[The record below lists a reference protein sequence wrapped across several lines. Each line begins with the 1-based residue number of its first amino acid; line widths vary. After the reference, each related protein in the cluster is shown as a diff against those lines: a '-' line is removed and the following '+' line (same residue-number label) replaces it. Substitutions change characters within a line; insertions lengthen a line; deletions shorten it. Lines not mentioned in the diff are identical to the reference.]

1 MEKLLYVAAVNLDDT
16 YSGITKK
23 IKSQFNEMSKYFD
36 AFLIGYSEKGII
48 IMNQGSIK
56 QIEYNKLSHR
66 KLDLISTCIELVKSY
81 SIKNIYIRRIPCNF
95 IVIKML
101 KDLKQNKNIKILW
114 EIPTYPYD
122 YENHN
127 KTISKIYIKLDKIY
141 RTKLKKYINRI
152 VTFSDEK
159 SIFGIPCINTGNGI
173 IVDDIKERD
182 VLKEDD
188 KTINLIA
195 VGVFNNWHGFER
207 MIEGINNYYKEG
219 KNRKVIFHLVG
230 NGPDFE
236 KYKKI
241 VDKYDLSQNVILYG
255 YLNKNDIDLIYD
267 KCEMAVE
274 SLGWHRS
281 KVHKGTSLK
290 SREYLAKGLPII
302 ASSDM
307 DIFPNGWE
315 YALYVDKDDS
325 PIDIDELVCFYDK
338 VYKDDVNKYELN
350 KKIRNIAYEKC
361 DMKKMILPVV
371 EYFLANDSNE
381 V

>member
-1 MEKLLYVAAVNLDDT
+1 MKKLLYIAAVNLDDN

-23 IKSQFNEMSKYFD
+23 IKSQFREMSKFFD
-36 AFLIGYSEKGII
+36 VYLIGYSKKGIM
-48 IMNQGSIK
+48 IMNQDSIK
-56 QIEYNKLSHR
+56 QIKYNKLNHR
-66 KLDLISTCIELVKSY
+66 KLDLISVSIELVQSLN
-81 SIKNIYIRRIPCNF
+81 IKKIYIRRFPCNF

-101 KDLKQNKNIKILW
+101 KNLKQNENVKILW

-122 YENHN
+122 YEQHN
-127 KTISKIYIKLDKIY
+127 IAKSKIYMNLDKIY
-141 RTKLKKYINRI
+141 RRKLKKYIDRI

-159 SIFGIPCINTGNGI
+159 NIFNIPCINTGNGI
-173 IVDDIKERD
+173 IVDDIKERKI
-182 VLKEDD
+182 LKSDN

-195 VGVFNNWHGFER
+195 VGIFNNWHGYER
-207 MIEGINNYYKEG
+207 MIEGINNYYK
-219 KNRKVIFHLVG
+219 KKQDRKIIFHLVG

-236 KYKKI
+236 KYKKL
-241 VDKYDLSQNVILYG
+241 VDGYNLNKNVILYG
-255 YLNKNDIDLIYD
+255 YLDKNEVDLVYD
-267 KCEMAVE
+267 KCEIAVE

-281 KVHKGTSLK
+281 KVNVGTSLK

-302 ASSDM
+302 ASSNM

-315 YALYVDKDDS
+315 YALYVSKDDS
-325 PIDIDELVCFYDK
+325 PIDIDKLVHFYDTI
-338 VYKDDVNKYELN
+338 YTNHINKYELN

-361 DMKKMILPVV
+361 DMEKMILPVV